1 MRLMPTED
9 ISRALERTPSLRDT
23 STHRISASTPAPAA
37 TPRPSVRTDDRVQ
50 RYAPLLHFAP
60 SETHFPIDPEAFIA
74 RARLR
79 RYGWSDD
86 VRDGI
91 WHPRRGCW
99 EARLDELP
107 PSADTLGVDVAEAC
121 RLIQF
126 EARALRSD
134 GRNRRPC
141 DANNLWY
148 GRRAGY
154 ALELGEPLAAELRGR
169 PGMAPS
175 LLYDRYSVPN
185 HAGVC
190 DVISYWFFYGLN
202 PHAIA
207 HEGDWESVSVII
219 PEGNDQPRVRYASHR
234 SGVTYQYGTL
244 ELAEFTH
251 PIVYVEPGSHGMFRR
266 AEELDGGPGESG
278 IELATWE
285 LEPRR
290 IPTLG
295 WSSFDGA
302 WGRVGAGP
310 RTTGPLGPLFRRED
324 ATTVQLSDLQV

>member
-1 MRLMPTED
+1 MSYMPSAIDVAEALN
-9 ISRALERTPSLRDT
+9 SRPSLRDT
-23 STHRISASTPAPAA
+23 ATHRATPPA
-37 TPRPSVRTDDRVQ
+37 TPRSSLRTDDRVQ
-50 RYAPLLHFAP
+50 RYAPLLRFAP
-60 SETHFPIDPEAFIA
+60 GETHFPIDPETFIA

-79 RYGWSDD
+79 RYGWSDEI
-86 VRDGI
+86 RDAI
-91 WHPRRGCW
+91 WHPKRSCW
-99 EARLDELP
+99 ETWLGELP
-107 PSADTLGVDVAEAC
+107 PSEGTVGVDVAEAC

-126 EARALRSD
+126 EARALRTD

-154 ALELGEPLAAELRGR
+154 ALELGEPLAAELKGA
-169 PGMAPS
+169 PGKAPG
-175 LLYDRYSVPN
+175 LLYDRYSVPT

-190 DVISYWFFYGLN
+190 DVITYWFFYALN

-207 HEGDWESVSVII
+207 HEGDWESISVIL
-219 PEGNDQPRVRYASHR
+219 PDHSDQPRVRYASHR
-234 SGVTYQYGTL
+234 SGFTYQYGTL
-244 ELAEFTH
+244 ELTEFTH
-251 PIVYVEPGSHGMFRR
+251 PIVYVEPGSHGMFRNGDD
-266 AEELDGGPGESG
+266 LDGGTGDP
-278 IELATWE
+278 IDLPTWD
-285 LEPRR
+285 LEARR

-324 ATTVQLSDLQV
+324 SSTVQLSEVAPA